1 MSRNP
6 IMTRND
12 RHRSPHQKG
21 SVPPELKDADLR
33 WDDDGA
39 PSPLELDLGD
49 NDDAF
54 DRVTAIPEIPN
65 EILARRLMERSDA
78 ETASRQAA
86 ARRDRGSQVPTAP
99 PVAEGA
105 HGLYEADH
113 EEQTVK
119 VDAERLQQR
128 VARMS
133 SDPGPILSFE
143 FTPDSDLPPS
153 EDDLSMPGRDSA
165 QLTRDSDLPPALGA
179 AFGPSGP
186 PPAPRLTPAAST
198 FQREASVPRTRL
210 PTVDL
215 VLELDTLNGPQS
227 ALELAEN
234 APVVDRPSD
243 PSLEFEMPTAQNSWE
258 PQNPASEQAD
268 MKDRY
273 AMGDFTGAL
282 VIAEGILESN
292 PYDNE
297 ASLCA
302 ERCRE
307 VLTQMYAA
315 RLGPLSQTVA
325 VAIPN
330 DEIRWLSLDHRA
342 GFLLSLVDGSLTLE
356 EILDISGMPQLDA
369 LRLMFTLF
377 DQHVIRLK

>member
-1 MSRNP
+1 MSP
-6 IMTRND
+6 ND
-12 RHRSPHQKG
+12 RNRAPNQKG

-54 DRVTAIPEIPN
+54 DRVTAIPDIPN

-78 ETASRQAA
+78 ETASR

-143 FTPDSDLPPS
+143 FTPESDLPPA
-153 EDDLSMPGRDSA
+153 EDDLSMPGRDSV
-165 QLTRDSDLPPALGA
+165 QLNRDSDLPPALGG
-179 AFGPSGP
+179 AFRQQRPS
-186 PPAPRLTPAAST
+186 APRLTPAASAE
-198 FQREASVPRTRL
+198 QVRREPSVPRTRM
-210 PTVDL
+210 PTVEL

-243 PSLEFEMPTAQNSWE
+243 PNLEFEMPTAQSTWE
-258 PQNPASEQAD
+258 PQSPRSEHAD

-292 PYDNE
+292 SHDNE
-297 ASLCA
+297 AHLCA
-302 ERCRE
+302 EHCRD
-307 VLTQMYAA
+307 VLTQMYSA

-356 EILDISGMPQLDA
+356 EILDISGMPKLDA

-377 DQHVIRLK
+377 DQHVVRLK